1 MTPVPGCWSRRQ
13 YQGGGGENT
22 SEFRSPRLHREPPL
36 LGAQPLTS
44 DVNLLFRFSDSSR
57 SQSISVSGD
66 FPVGRSRLAPCG
78 SGEEL
83 ILLSGFP
90 HTQGKPWR
98 RTEWAGGAGRE
109 NSRSGRCCV
118 TLGCH

>member
-13 YQGGGGENT
+13 YRGGGGENT
-22 SEFRSPRLHREPPL
+22 SEFRSPSLHREPPL

-57 SQSISVSGD
+57 SQSTSERGD
-66 FPVGRSRLAPCG
+66 FPVGRSPLAPWG

-90 HTQGKPWR
+90 RTQGKAQR
-98 RTEWAGGAGRE
+98 RTEWEGGGGQE
-109 NSRSGRCCV
+109 NSRCCV